1 MGLFN
6 IVKLEREWTSCK
18 ELVNL
23 KIQFKHGYLDIA
35 EYNVGD
41 KIKWSS
47 EREFANTGF
56 PSMGRVVI
64 DGVDLDCPVCRFSQD
79 WYVFIDNGVIE
90 KVVPATED
98 FDFSKSTWI
107 KLD

>member
-1 MGLFN
+1 
-6 IVKLEREWTSCK
+6 
-18 ELVNL
+18 
-23 KIQFKHGYLDIA
+23 
-35 EYNVGD
+35 
-41 KIKWSS
+41 
-47 EREFANTGF
+47 
-56 PSMGRVVI
+56 MGRVVI